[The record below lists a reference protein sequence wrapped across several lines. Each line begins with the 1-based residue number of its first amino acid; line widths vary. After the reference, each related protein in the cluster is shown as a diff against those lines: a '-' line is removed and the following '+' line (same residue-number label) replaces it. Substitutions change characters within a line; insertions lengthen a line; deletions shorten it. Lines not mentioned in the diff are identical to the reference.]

1 MKMKMKTS
9 ILDIPFTNSPVS
21 KVSEITTQFQLVDKM
36 GHGEKASCLAFKSC
50 RMSTAANCRCT
61 GLQLILILQYEEIWN
76 KTSPSHPAAQSS
88 ARGKSPYLLLFS
100 YRTTTVNIQTGHWFC
115 QRKDYCLL
123 QFLLFCRF
131 QFVQFFSRNSDSRLS
146 VVRLSVRL

>member
-9 ILDIPFTNSPVS
+9 ILDIPVS
-21 KVSEITTQFQLVDKM
+21 KVSEITTQLVDKM

-50 RMSTAANCRCT
+50 RMATAANCRQKCT

-100 YRTTTVNIQTGHWFC
+100 YRTTTVNI
-115 QRKDYCLL
+115 
-123 QFLLFCRF
+123 
-131 QFVQFFSRNSDSRLS
+131 
-146 VVRLSVRL
+146 